1 MIKIMNKMKKVITI
15 LAAAAMICAC
25 GNTPVVKTIAELE
38 SANEALV
45 QQWKDAQKAIQ
56 EDATLDDEAKNA
68 KMEAEYERISG
79 EFCEYNKSVV
89 LSKAADSIKVAA
101 FQNISY
107 MLEQDE
113 LSALIEKLPEELK
126 AEESVAA
133 VIKSLN
139 AKIATAEG
147 QKFVDFT
154 VEHVYGFDRS
164 MDPKPLKKEVK
175 FSDYVGNGKYVLVDF
190 WSPWCGPCWRE
201 IPKIK
206 AVYEKYRGENLNVLG
221 IEVWGRQ
228 SVQVTMDKAAELGI
242 DWDQINNAQSIPT
255 EIYGIE
261 GIPHLMLIGPD
272 GTILKRGLRGAQIEE
287 EVAKYVQPNE

>member
-190 WSPWCGPCWRE
+190 WSPWCGPCCRE
-201 IPKIK
+201 IPNIK
-206 AVYEKYRGENLNVLG
+206 AVYDKYKGENFNVLS
-221 IEVWGRQ
+221 IAVWERQ